1 MDPLLEVRGLNV
13 AYHTN
18 KGILTAL
25 HNVSFEVLPQQ
36 IIGVVGETGCGK
48 STVAASVMRLLPP
61 NGEITSGEIQ
71 FKGKD
76 LVQESEEALR
86 RMRGRELTMIFQ
98 DPMSSLNPVFTIGA
112 QMLDIQRAHSGE
124 NGNAHKNLL
133 ERAVTMLEQV
143 GIPDAADRVHHY
155 PDQFSGGMRQR
166 IMIAMALLS
175 QPELLIADEPTASL
189 DVTLEAQILELIKDL
204 RRKFN
209 TAVMYISHNLGVIAQ
224 LCDQVMVMYAGRVVE
239 ARPVYTLFA
248 DPLHP
253 YTQAL
258 LDAVPSR
265 RNSGER
271 LATIPGTVPSL
282 LALPTGCKF
291 SDRCPKVRLI
301 CKEIEPRYLA
311 QPDGYVRCHIYD
323 PESGYSEQ
331 ASLPGLAQEAIPSE
345 QSPQIT
351 VHESRSSAD
360 HPTEP
365 LIKLRDVSTY
375 FSDRMNIFEQ
385 LMRKRKSVVR
395 AVDQVS
401 LDIEHGEV
409 IGIVGESGSGKT
421 TLGRTILRLIPPTSG
436 QIQYGGQDVSQVNR
450 EEMRRLRINMQM
462 IFQDPYAS
470 LSPRLRVSYLLSEPY
485 MIHKIQPDQQ
495 YTVSQLLHMVGLAE
509 EQSDKYAH
517 ELSGGQARRVGIAR
531 ALALN
536 PDFIVADEPTSGLD
550 VSVAASIL
558 NLMKDLAEQFDLT
571 YIIIT
576 HDLNVVGYIS
586 DRVAVMYMGKL
597 VEVGPT
603 IELFEKPYHP
613 YTLAL
618 LSAISEPDPTL
629 RQREERLLLSGEIPS
644 PKNPPPGCRFHTRC
658 PFANE
663 RCQQEVPQLEVV
675 SNGRQVACH
684 HWQSLQAT
692 GFEGKTS

>member
-1 MDPLLEVRGLNV
+1 MDTLLEVRGLDV
-13 AYHTN
+13 TYHTN
-18 KGILTAL
+18 KGKLTAL
-25 HNVSFEVLPQQ
+25 HDVSFEVRPKE
-36 IIGVVGETGCGK
+36 IIGIVGETGCGK

-61 NGEITSGEIQ
+61 NGEITSGKIL
-71 FKGKD
+71 FKGTD
-76 LVQESEEALR
+76 LVQENDEVLR
-86 RMRGRELTMIFQ
+86 RLRGRELAMIFQ

-124 NGNAHKNLL
+124 NGRGRKNLL
-133 ERAVTMLEQV
+133 ARAVAMLEQV
-143 GIPDAADRVHHY
+143 GIPDAGERVHHY

-224 LCDQVMVMYAGRVVE
+224 LCDHVMVMYAGRVVE
-239 ARPVYTLFA
+239 ARPVYELFA
-248 DPLHP
+248 DPRHP

-258 LDAVPSR
+258 LGAVPSR
-265 RNSGER
+265 RHSGER

-282 LALPTGCKF
+282 FALPPGCKF
-291 SDRCPKVRLI
+291 SDRCPEARPV
-301 CKEIEPRYLA
+301 CQTIEPRYLA
-311 QPDGYVRCHIYD
+311 LASGYVRCHIFD
-323 PESGYSEQ
+323 SASGYSEQ
-331 ASLPGLAQEAIPSE
+331 VSQRNLALVDDSRE
-345 QSPQIT
+345 QSLQIAG
-351 VHESRSSAD
+351 HESSPKS
-360 HPTEP
+360 PPGSET
-365 LIKLRDVSTY
+365 LIQLNGVSTF
-375 FSDRMNIFEQ
+375 FSDRLNIIEQ
-385 LMRKRKSVVR
+385 LVGKKKSVVR
-395 AVDQVS
+395 AVDEVN
-401 LDIEHGEV
+401 LDIQQGEV
-409 IGIVGESGSGKT
+409 IGVVGESGSGKT
-421 TLGRTILRLIPPTSG
+421 TLGRTILRLIQPTGG

-450 EEMRRLRINMQM
+450 EDMRRLRVNMQM
-462 IFQDPYAS
+462 IFQDPYSS
-470 LSPRLRVSYLLSEPY
+470 LSPRLRVSYLLREPY
-485 MIHKIQPDQQ
+485 MIHRIPVEQQ
-495 YTVSQLLHMVGLAE
+495 YSVSQLLDMVGMAK
-509 EQSDKYAH
+509 EQSNKYAH

-558 NLMKDLAEQFDLT
+558 NLMKDLADQLDLT
-571 YIIIT
+571 YLIIT

-597 VEVGPT
+597 VEVGAT
-603 IELFEKPYHP
+603 AQLFEQPYHP

-658 PFANE
+658 PFADD
-663 RCQQEVPQLEVV
+663 RCRQEVPPLKTV
-675 SNGRQVACH
+675 SAGRQVACH
-684 HWQSLQAT
+684 HWQRLQET
-692 GFEGKTS
+692 GFAGKSS